1 MKPAGVSTP
10 RYFLFLKRYLRAIT
24 NVIAHWLG
32 SEAASTAGGRWS
44 GPAHRPVAGRG
55 SPAER
60 WAPRWAPRHAAPPR
74 VPRDLSAA
82 RPLAARRHARRRPR
96 ASHPRAGAPQPA
108 RRPAPPGAA
117 AGRVTVTKHFLRRN
131 FCLVIVFQETAP
143 QLGVHSTAAAAVAES
158 RSHQC
163 VFPGRSSAAAR
174 SSLGPSAGR
183 GLAARGEQPRAL
195 LSGLGHRVLRAASF
209 PACGPVTA
217 GPAPSAA
224 VMGTDSR
231 AAGALLARA
240 STLHLQTGNLL
251 NWGRLRKKCP
261 STHSEE
267 VRAASA
273 PAETGSRDRPR
284 AGPGG
289 SAGGWSGSG
298 RRGGRGRGAH
308 LGSACERK
316 PGLLSARC
324 RVRTCCWGPLRLYK
338 FGRCNLMTSD
348 ASCQCSRLMTKL
360 SNLLIG

>member
-1 MKPAGVSTP
+1 MERAGAPPSGRQGEP
-10 RYFLFLKRYLRAIT
+10 CRA
-24 NVIAHWLG
+24 L
-32 SEAASTAGGRWS
+32 
-44 GPAHRPVAGRG
+44 GPALGPAPCRP
-55 SPAER
+55 
-60 WAPRWAPRHAAPPR
+60 APRAPRSLRRAPACRPAPR
-74 VPRDLSAA
+74 PPQAEG
-82 RPLAARRHARRRPR
+82 
-96 ASHPRAGAPQPA
+96 SHPRAGAPQPA
-108 RRPAPPGAA
+108 RRPAPPGAAAA

-158 RSHQC
+158 RSHQR

-209 PACGPVTA
+209 PACGPVAA

-289 SAGGWSGSG
+289 SAGG
-298 RRGGRGRGAH
+298 
-308 LGSACERK
+308 
-316 PGLLSARC
+316 
-324 RVRTCCWGPLRLYK
+324 
-338 FGRCNLMTSD
+338 
-348 ASCQCSRLMTKL
+348 
-360 SNLLIG
+360 

>member
-1 MKPAGVSTP
+1 MPPRPACPAISPPRARLPPGATP
-10 RYFLFLKRYLRAIT
+10 A
-24 NVIAHWLG
+24 
-32 SEAASTAGGRWS
+32 
-44 GPAHRPVAGRG
+44 AGRG
-55 SPAER
+55 QSPAGR
-60 WAPRWAPRHAAPPR
+60 RP
-74 VPRDLSAA
+74 AA
-82 RPLAARRHARRRPR
+82 RSPP
-96 ASHPRAGAPQPA
+96 
-108 RRPAPPGAA
+108 RPAPPGAAAA

-158 RSHQC
+158 RSHQR

-209 PACGPVTA
+209 PACGPVAA

-289 SAGGWSGSG
+289 SAGG
-298 RRGGRGRGAH
+298 
-308 LGSACERK
+308 
-316 PGLLSARC
+316 
-324 RVRTCCWGPLRLYK
+324 
-338 FGRCNLMTSD
+338 
-348 ASCQCSRLMTKL
+348 
-360 SNLLIG
+360 